1 VRAAALNEFAL
12 RGTWRASSE
21 SVSPVTSGAAI
32 EAGSQAQH
40 VYLVLTSAQR
50 TPRRVRVL
58 LDGRPVPQD
67 EAGADVHDGY
77 VTVTGQRLYSLVSL
91 PSDQQHALS
100 VEVPP
105 GVSAYD
111 FTFG

>member
-1 VRAAALNEFAL
+1 
-12 RGTWRASSE
+12 
-21 SVSPVTSGAAI
+21 
-32 EAGSQAQH
+32 
-40 VYLVLTSAQR
+40 
-50 TPRRVRVL
+50 
-58 LDGRPVPQD
+58 
-67 EAGADVHDGY
+67 

-91 PSDQQHALS
+91 PASAQHALT